1 MDNKRKKPNADLH
14 RYHALFL
21 EVGLIVALMM
31 FIVAM
36 KVDLR
41 PKEKAVN
48 FMEQQEVVTM
58 EDIIQTKQI
67 ERPPPPPRPPVP
79 VEVPNDEIIEDEIL
93 EIDAEFDIDEV
104 IELPPAPAQPKEE
117 EEEEDFFIAVEQMPE
132 LIGGLAELQRKISYP
147 DMARRAGIEGKVVVQ
162 FIVNEDGTV
171 EDPRVI
177 RGIGGGCDEEA
188 LRAVSEAKFKP
199 GRQRGEA
206 VRVQYSLPV
215 VFRLQ
220 S

>member
-1 MDNKRKKPNADLH
+1 MDNKRKKPNADL
-14 RYHALFL
+14 RKYHALFL
-21 EVGLIVALMM
+21 EVGLIAALMM

-93 EIDAEFDIDEV
+93 EIDAEFNIDEA
-104 IELPPAPAQPKEE
+104 IELPPAPEQPKEE
-117 EEEEDFFIAVEQMPE
+117 EKEDFFIAVEQMPE
-132 LIGGLAELQRKISYP
+132 LIGGLAELQRKINYP